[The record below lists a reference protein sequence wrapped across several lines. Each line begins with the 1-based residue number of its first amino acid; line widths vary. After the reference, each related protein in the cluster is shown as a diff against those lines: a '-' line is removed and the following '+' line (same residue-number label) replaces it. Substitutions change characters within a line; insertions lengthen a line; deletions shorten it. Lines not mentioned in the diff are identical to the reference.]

1 MEFRLNFLQTSYV
14 FAHRQSFL
22 NKHKEAMGVATDL
35 HLFRRTKQLEQQ
47 IDSFFDKLSES
58 AIVYRLAV
66 RLYLRE
72 GLNDEFQTRL
82 ERINK
87 LESEADALRRDIEKQ
102 LYSNTLIPDSRG
114 DVLGLIETVDQLLSQ
129 FEGSLWAFSIEKP
142 EISDAFTDG
151 FRKLTSMVVKA
162 VDELALGGRAFFRS
176 PHDVPAHNHK
186 VMLYEKEADA
196 ISTNLKKAIF
206 DSDLDL
212 AKKLHLREFAEQ
224 IDSIADMA
232 EDVADRLAIY
242 AIKRTV

>member
-1 MEFRLNFLQTSYV
+1 M
-14 FAHRQSFL
+14 
-22 NKHKEAMGVATDL
+22 ATDL
-35 HLFRRTKQLEQQ
+35 ILFRRTKQLEQQ

-58 AIVYRLAV
+58 SVVYRLAV

-72 GLNDEFQTRL
+72 GLNEEFQTRL
-82 ERINK
+82 ERINA
-87 LESEADALRRDIEKQ
+87 LESEADVLRRDIEKQ

-129 FEGSLWAFSIEKP
+129 FEGSLWAFSIEQPVIP
-142 EISDAFTDG
+142 EDFRNG
-151 FRKLTSMVVKA
+151 YRKLTNMVVKA
-162 VDELALGGRAFFRS
+162 VDELALSGRAFFRN

-206 DSDLDL
+206 ASDLEL
-212 AKKLHLREFAEQ
+212 AEKLHLRGFVEH
-224 IDSIADMA
+224 IDSIADLA

-242 AIKRTV
+242 AIKRLV